1 MNGQSDDQPHCVH
14 QHSVSPDAMS
24 QHDCDDAIAQLYSYL
39 DGELDQDVVARV
51 EFHLQR
57 CSPCLEAYDFEAELR
72 KVIVAKCQESV
83 PGDLRRRILDVLDRL
98 DQSNEGDLSTPGV

>member
-1 MNGQSDDQPHCVH
+1 MTDADDHTHCPN
-14 QHSVSPDAMS
+14 SAAMS

-39 DGELDQDVVARV
+39 DGELDADVVARV

-72 KVIVAKCQESV
+72 KVIVAKCEESV
-83 PGDLRRRILDVLDRL
+83 PGDLRQRIMDVLDRL
-98 DQSNEGDLSTPGV
+98 EQSSGGDLSTPGV